1 MTTISKKN
9 RGLQNLSILLQCITS
24 SLLAA
29 FAVFGIQL
37 WSSGANVNLI
47 RSMGAAACAMHEYEI
62 ALLQEFAPESPEELF
77 NRALLGLGTII
88 VLMRSSQYMDALKEK
103 AAAAA
108 DQSGPS
114 KRSAKAKPK
123 SVKSLQLR
131 FLPVFWL
138 LRLAFWMSGP
148 YFYQVYAS
156 KVFNGEPA
164 TQTIISRIFLVGF
177 GSIALFG
184 PMMGRLL
191 DTYGRKKGTLTAAL
205 LYTVGALSTT
215 CDTLSMIFA
224 RRAIGGL
231 GTSLLGSAPEAWVVS
246 EAMRG
251 KSGDASYLSET
262 FGIAYS
268 YDPVVAIISGQISGA
283 VAKHRGP
290 TGPFLFLP
298 AFLVGACLI
307 AIVFWGENKATKAA
321 FPNAE
326 DVSDKDAPKK
336 ATVRDGLNIIWQ
348 DKKLLMLGAIQSLFE
363 GSMYIF
369 VSQWPPAMAA
379 AITKV
384 YGKGAAVPFGTV
396 FSCFMACCMIGSSI
410 FTSTSRR
417 GIFLEKQKTK
427 MLMLAS
433 ASLAFATYIIATT
446 SDVYGLV
453 LALFVFEGCVGFYFP
468 MMGTMRSKFLPD
480 SHRSVIM
487 SIYGIPLNVFV
498 VTVFLFMG
506 KLGSTGAFAIAAL
519 ALLLASVCMLYLRR
533 VRKREAI
540 QNLKMI
546 RIAFR
551 QQCNVR
557 IFTNAVSPPRLQRRE
572 SITMQILQ
580 QMRVDL
586 PAC

>member
-1 MTTISKKN
+1 MTTISKKG
-9 RGLQNLSILLQCITS
+9 RGLQNLTIVVQCITS

-29 FAVFGIQL
+29 FAVLGIQL
-37 WSSGANVNLI
+37 WSSAANVNLI
-47 RSMGAAACAMHEYEI
+47 RSMSAAACAMHEYEI
-62 ALLQEFAPESPEELF
+62 ALLQQLAPESPEELF

-88 VLMRSSQYMDALKEK
+88 ALMRANQYMESQKEK
-103 AAAAA
+103 ASAA
-108 DQSGPS
+108 DSIGPS
-114 KRSAKAKPK
+114 KRTVKVKPA

-156 KVFNGEPA
+156 KVFNGQPA
-164 TQTIISRIFLVGF
+164 TQTTISRIFLVGF
-177 GSIALFG
+177 ASIALLG

-191 DTYGRKKGTLTAAL
+191 DTYGRKMGTLTAAL

-215 CDTLSMIFA
+215 CNTLPMIFA
-224 RRAIGGL
+224 GRAIGGL

-251 KSGDASYLSET
+251 TNGDASYLSET

-268 YDPVVAIISGQISGA
+268 YDPVVAIISGQLSGA
-283 VAKHRGP
+283 VAKQRGP

-307 AIVFWGENKATKAA
+307 AIVFWGENKAKAA
-321 FPNAE
+321 SPTDDDAN
-326 DVSDKDAPKK
+326 DDKKDAPKK
-336 ATVRDGLNIIWQ
+336 ATVRDGLNIIWH
-348 DKKLLMLGAIQSLFE
+348 DKKLLMLGAIQSVFE

-379 AITKV
+379 AVTKA
-384 YGKGAAVPFGTV
+384 YGEGSTVPFGTV
-396 FSCFMACCMIGSSI
+396 FSCFMACCMVGSSI
-410 FTSTSRR
+410 FASTSKS
-417 GIFLEKQKTK
+417 GIFLERHKTK
-427 MLMLAS
+427 MHIS
-433 ASLAFATYIIATT
+433 ASLAFSTYIIATS

-453 LALFVFEGCVGFYFP
+453 LALFVFEGCVGYYFP

-498 VTVFLFMG
+498 VSDFLFMG
-506 KLGSTGAFAIAAL
+506 KLGSTGAFAIASF
-519 ALLLASVCMLYLRR
+519 ALLQVH
-533 VRKREAI
+533 
-540 QNLKMI
+540 
-546 RIAFR
+546 
-551 QQCNVR
+551 
-557 IFTNAVSPPRLQRRE
+557 
-572 SITMQILQ
+572 
-580 QMRVDL
+580 
-586 PAC
+586 ACFI